1 MARNWDYA
9 RLAKAAKKHGGP
21 NAFIRNIKANSYAK
35 GRKKQFIIDGVI
47 GGMIATIM
55 AVLFGISKE
64 DGSNANS

>member
-21 NAFIRNIKANSYAK
+21 NAFIRSIKENSYAD

-47 GGMIATIM
+47 GGIIAM
-55 AVLFGISKE
+55 VAALLFGISKE
-64 DGSNANS
+64 DV